1 MWPNGPRM
9 FFMLKNGTEFLTGKV
24 TSRPEDDV
32 LELTLDIPN
41 QETKIRMGYDGGKVI
56 IAILQ
61 DEQCKL
67 AHHITVNSEDAS

>member
-1 MWPNGPRM
+1 M
-9 FFMLKNGTEFLTGKV
+9 FFMLKNRKEFIAGKV

-41 QETKIRMGYDGGKVI
+41 QETKLRMGYDGGKVI

-61 DEQCKL
+61 DEECKHV
-67 AHHITVNSEDAS
+67 HHIVVDS

>member
-9 FFMLKNGTEFLTGKV
+9 FFMLKNRKEFITGKV
-24 TSRPEDDV
+24 TSRPEEDV

-41 QETKIRMGYDGGKVI
+41 QETKLRMGYDGGKVI

-61 DEQCKL
+61 DEECKHV
-67 AHHITVNSEDAS
+67 HHIVVDS